1 MRLIPVLAV
10 LLVPALVAAQDP
22 VTADPSHHIVEIDNP
37 QVRVFRTTLGPREKT
52 IAHDHPAG
60 VAVFLTDST
69 YRIGSG
75 KGTPREESVKRGD
88 VRLMPAGI
96 HTVENLGTSPSEM
109 LMVELKTPALTPW
122 KELTLDAVKVDPHNF
137 KVISENEQVRV
148 LHSTAKAPAVQH
160 EHPPYVYVLISGGS
174 GTPGAVQYRPAAR
187 HAPVNDGVNIMIEL
201 RTRNPAPA
209 K

>member
-1 MRLIPVLAV
+1 M
-10 LLVPALVAAQDP
+10 AAQDP
-22 VTADPSHHIVEIDNP
+22 VTADPAHHKVEIDNP
-37 QVRVFRTTLGPREKT
+37 QARVLRTTLGPQEKT
-52 IAHDHPAG
+52 NAHDHPAG

-69 YRIGSG
+69 YRITSG
-75 KGTPREESVKRGD
+75 KGARREELLRRGD
-88 VRLMPAGI
+88 VRLMPAGNHI
-96 HTVENLGTSPSEM
+96 IENLGTSPSEM
-109 LMVELKTPALTPW
+109 VMIELKTPAITPW
-122 KELTLDAVKVDPHNF
+122 KELTLDAVKLDPNNF

-174 GTPGAVQYRPAAR
+174 GIPGAVQYRTAAR

-201 RTRNPAPA
+201 KTQNPAPA